1 MPNPQKNA
9 PRCAGVQSPEFEFGR
24 GLDIFRSRRF
34 ELPGRRC
41 IGAPPANQGYFWM
54 AWNPQQYLKF
64 SGHRLRPALDLLM
77 RIPEFPVRS
86 VADLGAGAGNVT
98 KMIRERWPDADVTG
112 VEGSAEMVAAG
123 KKEAPEVEW
132 QHADLGLWRP
142 ARSHDL
148 IYSNA
153 ALHWLPD
160 HDKLFPA
167 LIEMVAPGGILAVQ
181 MPRNF
186 EAPSHTLI
194 AETALNGPWR
204 TKLQHLVTPPPVQ
217 GPGFYHELLARRCD
231 NLDIWE
237 TEYLQVL
244 EGENPVKEWTK
255 GTWLMRYL
263 DVLQGEEK
271 TAFEAAYGE
280 RVAKAYPR
288 NSAGKTLFPFRR
300 LFMVAQ
306 RKA

>member
-1 MPNPQKNA
+1 M
-9 PRCAGVQSPEFEFGR
+9 V
-24 GLDIFRSRRF
+24 
-34 ELPGRRC
+34 
-41 IGAPPANQGYFWM
+41 
-54 AWNPQQYLKF
+54 WNPQQYLKF
-64 SGHRLRPALDLLM
+64 SGHRLRPAVDLLM
-77 RIPEFPVRS
+77 RIPDFQVAS

-98 KMIRERWPDADVTG
+98 KLIKERWPNAVVVG

-123 KKEAPEVEW
+123 EKAAPGVEW
-132 QHADLGLWRP
+132 LQQDLGSWRP
-142 ARSHDL
+142 AQQYDV

-160 HDKLFPA
+160 HQTLFPA
-167 LIEMVAPGGILAVQ
+167 LMEKVAPGGILAVQ

-186 EAPSHTLI
+186 GAPSHLLI

-204 TKLQHLVTPPPVQ
+204 SRLEHLVTPPPVEA
-217 GPGFYHELLARRCD
+217 PGFYHDLLAPWSQ
-231 NLDIWE
+231 NIDIWE

-255 GTWLMRYL
+255 GTWLTRYL
-263 DVLQGEEK
+263 DVLQGADK
-271 TAFEAAYGE
+271 AAFEAAYGE

-288 NSAGKTLFPFRR
+288 NAAGQTLFPFRR

-306 RKA
+306 HKA

>member
-1 MPNPQKNA
+1 MVWD
-9 PRCAGVQSPEFEFGR
+9 PR
-24 GLDIFRSRRF
+24 
-34 ELPGRRC
+34 
-41 IGAPPANQGYFWM
+41 
-54 AWNPQQYLKF
+54 QYLKF

-77 RIPEFPVRS
+77 RIPEFAIRS

-98 KMIRERWPDADVTG
+98 KLIRERWPEATVTG

-123 KKEAPEVEW
+123 RKAAPEIEW
-132 QHADLGLWRP
+132 LHQDLASWRP
-142 ARSHDL
+142 AQKYDV

-167 LIEMVAPGGILAVQ
+167 LMQKVEPGGILAVQ

-186 EAPSHTLI
+186 TAPSHVLI

-204 TKLQHLVTPPPVQ
+204 SKVEHLVTPPPV
-217 GPGFYHELLARRCD
+217 GDPGFYHGLLAPLSD
-231 NLDIWE
+231 NIDIWE

-255 GTWLMRYL
+255 GTWLTRYL
-263 DVLQGEEK
+263 DILQGDEK
-271 TAFEAAYGE
+271 AAFEAAYGE

-288 NSAGKTLFPFRR
+288 KTSGQTLFPFRR

-306 RKA
+306 RKR

>member
-1 MPNPQKNA
+1 
-9 PRCAGVQSPEFEFGR
+9 
-24 GLDIFRSRRF
+24 
-34 ELPGRRC
+34 
-41 IGAPPANQGYFWM
+41 M

-77 RIPEFPVRS
+77 RIPDFEVGS

-98 KMIRERWPDADVTG
+98 RLIKERWPGAVVVG

-123 KKEAPEVEW
+123 RKAAPEVEW
-132 QHADLGLWRP
+132 LHQDLASWHPPG
-142 ARSHDL
+142 HHGL

-153 ALHWLPD
+153 ALHWLPN
-160 HDKLFPA
+160 HARLFPS
-167 LIEMVAPGGILAVQ
+167 LMEKVAPGGILAVQ

-186 EAPSHTLI
+186 GAPSHVLI

-204 TKLQHLVTPPPVQ
+204 SKLEHLVTPPPVQ
-217 GPGFYHELLARRCD
+217 QPGFYHDLLAPLSE
-231 NLDIWE
+231 NIDIWE

-255 GTWLMRYL
+255 GTWLMQYL
-263 DVLQGEEK
+263 DALEGPDK
-271 TAFEAAYGE
+271 AAFEAAYAE
-280 RVAKAYPR
+280 RIAKAYPR
-288 NSAGKTLFPFRR
+288 NSAGQTLFPFRR
-300 LFMVAQ
+300 LFIVAE

>member
-1 MPNPQKNA
+1 
-9 PRCAGVQSPEFEFGR
+9 
-24 GLDIFRSRRF
+24 
-34 ELPGRRC
+34 
-41 IGAPPANQGYFWM
+41 M

-77 RIPEFPVRS
+77 RVPDFSVQS

-98 KMIRERWPDADVTG
+98 KMIKERWPSAAVTA
-112 VEGSAEMVAAG
+112 VEGSAEMVATG
-123 KKEAPEVEW
+123 KKEAPQVEW
-132 QHADLGLWRP
+132 QHADLGSWHP
-142 ARSHDL
+142 ARRYDL

-153 ALHWLPD
+153 ALHWLPN
-160 HDKLFPA
+160 HDRLFPS
-167 LIEMVAPGGILAVQ
+167 LMELVEPGGILAVQ

-186 EAPSHTLI
+186 EALSHTLI

-204 TKLQHLVTPPPVQ
+204 AKVEHLVTPPPVQ
-217 GPGFYHELLARRCD
+217 APAFYHELLAPQSA

-263 DVLQGEEK
+263 DVLGGDEK
-271 TAFEAAYGE
+271 AAFEAAYGE
-280 RVAKAYPR
+280 RIAKAYPR
-288 NSAGKTLFPFRR
+288 NSAGQTLFPFRH

-306 RKA
+306 RSA

>member
-1 MPNPQKNA
+1 MKKTM
-9 PRCAGVQSPEFEFGR
+9 V
-24 GLDIFRSRRF
+24 
-34 ELPGRRC
+34 
-41 IGAPPANQGYFWM
+41 
-54 AWNPQQYLKF
+54 WNPQQYLKF
-64 SGHRLRPALDLLM
+64 SGHRLRPAVDLLM
-77 RIPEFPVRS
+77 RIPDFEVGS

-98 KMIRERWPDADVTG
+98 KLIKERWPDAAVVG

-123 KKEAPEVEW
+123 KKAATDVEW
-132 QHADLGLWRP
+132 LQQDLGSWHP
-142 ARSHDL
+142 ARKYDL

-160 HDKLFPA
+160 HASLFPS
-167 LIEMVAPGGILAVQ
+167 LMEKVASGGILAVQ

-186 EAPSHTLI
+186 TAPSHLLI

-204 TKLQHLVTPPPVQ
+204 SQVEHLVTPPPVHE
-217 GPGFYHELLARRCD
+217 PGFYHSLLAPKSD
-231 NLDIWE
+231 NVDIWE

-244 EGENPVKEWTK
+244 EGDNPVKEWTK
-255 GTWLMRYL
+255 GTWLTRYL
-263 DVLQGEEK
+263 DALQGPDK
-271 TAFEAAYGE
+271 AAFEAAYGE

-288 NSAGKTLFPFRR
+288 NSAGQTLFPFRR

>member
-1 MPNPQKNA
+1 M
-9 PRCAGVQSPEFEFGR
+9 V
-24 GLDIFRSRRF
+24 
-34 ELPGRRC
+34 
-41 IGAPPANQGYFWM
+41 
-54 AWNPQQYLKF
+54 WNPQQYLKF
-64 SGHRLRPALDLLM
+64 SGHRLRPAVDLLM
-77 RIPEFPVRS
+77 RIPDLPVRS

-98 KMIRERWPDADVTG
+98 RLIKERWSDAAVVA

-123 KKEAPEVEW
+123 AKAAPDVTW
-132 QHADLGLWRP
+132 LHQDLASWRP
-142 ARSHDL
+142 QQTCDL

-160 HDKLFPA
+160 HAHLFPA
-167 LIEMVAPGGILAVQ
+167 LMQAVAPGGFFAVQ

-186 EAPSHTLI
+186 TAPSHVLI

-204 TKLQHLVTPPPVQ
+204 TKVEHLVTPPPVH
-217 GPGFYHELLARRCD
+217 GPGFYHELLAPD
-231 NLDIWE
+231 AQAIDIWE

-255 GTWLMRYL
+255 GTWLTRYL
-263 DVLQGEEK
+263 DVLEGPEK

-288 NSAGKTLFPFRR
+288 NSAGQTLFPFRR
-300 LFMVAQ
+300 LFMLAQ
-306 RKA
+306 RRV